1 MNITDFA
8 VQCYDLSQK
17 ELFRKCL
24 ELYAQIPKLTDL
36 EEIKNSVTIEIE
48 ATENGYTKLM
58 PYQWYLDCIKREIP
72 DVVAILTKFP
82 TELGLFTWEIVT
94 VNERVVE
101 HKMIKVW
108 IVPSLQEYKNE

>member
-36 EEIKNSVTIEIE
+36 EEVKNSITLEID
-48 ATENGYTKLM
+48 ATENGFIKPMT
-58 PYQWYLDCIKREIP
+58 YQWYLNAIKREIP
-72 DVVAILTKFP
+72 DIAVILTKFP
-82 TELGLFTWEIVT
+82 TELGLYNWEIVT
-94 VNERVVE
+94 INERLIE